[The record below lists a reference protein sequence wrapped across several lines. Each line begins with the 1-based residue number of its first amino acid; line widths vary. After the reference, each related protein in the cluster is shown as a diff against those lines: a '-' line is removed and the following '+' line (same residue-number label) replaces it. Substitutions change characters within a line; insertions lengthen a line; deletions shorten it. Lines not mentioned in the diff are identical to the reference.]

1 MVADSDRRDVD
12 RAVEAAVGAFPAW
25 SSATADERSRVLLR
39 IADLIERAKRHEL
52 GLDFLRNG
60 AQECV
65 AAVFRVHAFTV
76 DAARRELAGSEPA
89 PGGEG

>member
-1 MVADSDRRDVD
+1 MSEKHDDARCHYR
-12 RAVEAAVGAFPAW
+12 P
-25 SSATADERSRVLLR
+25 SAEE
-39 IADLIERAKRHEL
+39 IADLIERAKHHEL

-60 AQECV
+60 AQESV

-89 PGGEG
+89 PGEEG